1 MVTTTV
7 TATSTSTIGYGDGER
22 RHGDVSLRFSLRRAA
37 ANGADAI
44 PPNSSSR
51 SIEVHGR
58 KQAPFYPVH
67 SAATRKV
74 DGRRGAPRAT
84 GRESVY
90 ALLSSLA
97 LSLSPF
103 RSLALSLFLSL
114 SLPYTPLRVPT
125 RVAAPYIYYVSP
137 EEFTRIVH
145 AARPDINDT

>member
-103 RSLALSLFLSL
+103 RSLALSLSFFLFLSL
-114 SLPYTPLRVPT
+114 TRHSVYRRESLRRIYTTYHPKN
-125 RVAAPYIYYVSP
+125 SP
-137 EEFTRIVH
+137 G
-145 AARPDINDT
+145 